1 MTTIVDESLKPY
13 FLVCEKGK
21 IEVFKIKVRNKA
33 NGTQENYNSLVCTK
47 NTLPEALKSLV
58 IDSLGKK
65 KKNKPTKIRDYVNAY
80 RKLYG
85 ELKKLLTIDELAI

>member
-21 IEVFKIKVRNKA
+21 IEVFKIKVRNKSD
-33 NGTQENYNSLVCTK
+33 GTKENYNSLVCTK

-65 KKNKPTKIRDYVNAY
+65 KKNPPTKIRDYVNAY
-80 RKLYG
+80 RRLYN